1 MSSSSFQAP
10 SLPSAEPPSA
20 ACVSG
25 ITSINNTA
33 CGGNNAAS
41 AMAPPPAKPALHEP
55 LQLPRSAASSANKS
69 ESFSSFFFI
78 FYRFIRCCTSKQASQ
93 EEIEL

>member
-1 MSSSSFQAP
+1 MSSSSFQA
-10 SLPSAEPPSA
+10 PSA

-55 LQLPRSAASSANKS
+55 PQLPRSAASANKS
-69 ESFSSFFFI
+69 ESFSSFFFHLLS
-78 FYRFIRCCTSKQASQ
+78 FHSVLHKQAS
-93 EEIEL
+93 